1 MNKDDILE
9 LIIKHAREVL
19 PSLDDR
25 ALAGTDSLRDLG
37 ANSMDRSE
45 IVMMTL
51 ETLDIDM
58 PLAETIKASN
68 MGELA
73 ALLADRKAGTPA

>member
-1 MNKDDILE
+1 MNQDDILE
-9 LIIKHAREVL
+9 LIFKHAREVL
-19 PSLDDR
+19 PSLEER
-25 ALAGTDSLRDLG
+25 VLAGTDSLRDLG

-51 ETLDIDM
+51 EAMEMDM
-58 PLAETIKASN
+58 PLAETIKAGN

-73 ALLADRKAGTPA
+73 ALLAHRKAGTPA